1 MDKLRYY
8 TYIETLKKFAGEH
21 VLFGESEKSQ
31 IISERYKRIT
41 ELLIS
46 KNYINEDLFEPVEEP
61 DAEEIYNRLSLLSA
75 YLKGN
80 PQR

>member
-1 MDKLRYY
+1 MEKLRYC
-8 TYIETLKKFAGEH
+8 TYIETLKKIAGEH
-21 VLFGESEKSQ
+21 VLFGESDKSL

-61 DAEEIYNRLSLLSA
+61 DAEDIYNRLSLLAA